1 MYILQVSYF
10 TKFSALVPGILTRAL
25 CRDENTE
32 KSKLSYAKGQDY
44 RASLHPEGRG
54 EGGGLWPKDFRQR
67 GAKFF

>member
-44 RASLHPEGRG
+44 LGHLYIQRGRG
-54 EGGGLWPKDFRQR
+54 VVAKGFQAEGSEIF
-67 GAKFF
+67 